1 MRIGIMQ
8 PYFLPYIGYWQLLA
22 AVDTYVVYDDVNF
35 IKGGWI
41 NRNRVLVQGV
51 PRYIN
56 VQMTGSSPFKLIKD
70 VGVNPSEVWRKKL
83 LSTIR
88 MSYAKAPYF
97 TEIFPVIQRIVCSQE
112 KSLAK
117 YLYVSLCEMKSYLD
131 IKTKLILSSEMEQDR
146 SLHGEERVIDICLR
160 IGATEYINAIGGM
173 NIYNEE
179 NFANEGICLRFLQSV
194 ASPYRQFDYKYIPNL
209 SLVDVL
215 MFNGK
220 KKTKEMLEQYMFTDR
235 VQMQTGGVE
244 KPF

>member
-8 PYFLPYIGYWQLLA
+8 PYFFPYIGYWQLLA

-41 NRNRVLVQGV
+41 NRNRILVQGT

-56 VQMTGSSPFKLIKD
+56 VQMAGSSPNKLIKD
-70 VGVNPSEVWRKKL
+70 VDVNPSKVWQKKL

-97 TEIFPVIQRIVCSQE
+97 TEIFPVIQHIVCNQE

-117 YLYVSLCEMKSYLD
+117 YLYLSLCEIKSYLD
-131 IKTKLILSSEMEQDR
+131 IKTRLILSSEIEQNR
-146 SLHGEERVIDICLR
+146 SLHGEERIIDICQR

-173 NIYNEE
+173 EIYNEE
-179 NFANEGICLRFLQSV
+179 NFAKKGICLRFLQSV
-194 ASPYRQFDYKYIPNL
+194 ANPYRQFDYEYVPNL

-220 KKTKEMLEQYMFTDR
+220 GKTKDMLEQYIFTGR
-235 VQMQTGGVE
+235 IQM
-244 KPF
+244 